1 MCEFPIASGSDAGRT
16 HGRDGEFVGVSLNR
30 FVGRWRALGLARQ
43 FLLTSAAII
52 VLGMAVIGYWLSYRI
67 ADNVTHNTALST
79 ALYVESFVGPKV
91 QGMAESA
98 AFRPDVQAELE
109 RLLRDTPLGRRIVS
123 FKVWARGGAVIYS
136 SRPELVGRKFAPSE
150 KLRAAWTGVVAAEF
164 DHLNEP
170 EHAAERATGLPL
182 LEIYVPI
189 RQSYTDRVIAVVEFY
204 EKAER
209 LRADIF
215 RSKLESWAMLAAVG
229 IGAVAALFGVVAA
242 ASRTIQRQR
251 AALQTRIAELS
262 DALSKNQELQKRLT
276 RASRRAAEINE
287 RYLRQIGSDL
297 HDGPAQLLSLAML
310 RLDALG
316 APDSPAGE
324 SPPLAN
330 ERRSVRGVLADA
342 LHEIRSVSI
351 GLSLPELSLL
361 TLSDTLREA
370 VRLHEGRSGRKVTL
384 DVAGLPAGAPHV
396 VKATAFRIVQEGL
409 NNAARYGGEG
419 PHKVAAA
426 CKDGRLV
433 VTVEDAG
440 PGFDAA
446 AGNPKKLGLV
456 GLRERLETLGGSLTI
471 DTAPGHGTMLT
482 AVLPLEDGAN
492 CDH

>member
-1 MCEFPIASGSDAGRT
+1 M
-16 HGRDGEFVGVSLNR
+16 GVSLKK
-30 FVGRWRALGLARQ
+30 FVGQWRALGMARQ

-52 VLGMAVIGYWLSYRI
+52 VLGMAVIGYWLSHRI

-98 AFRPDVQAELE
+98 TFQPAVQAELE

-123 FKVWARGGAVIYS
+123 FKVWARGGTVIYS
-136 SRPELVGRKFAPSE
+136 SRPELVGRKFTPGE
-150 KLRAAWTGVVAAEF
+150 KLRSAWTGAVAAEF
-164 DHLNEP
+164 DHLGEP

-189 RQSYTDRVIAVVEFY
+189 RQAYTDRVIAVVEFY
-204 EKAER
+204 ENAAR

-215 RSKLESWAMLAAVG
+215 RSQLESWAMLAAVG
-229 IGAVAALFGVVAA
+229 IGAVAALFGVVTAA
-242 ASRTIQRQR
+242 TRTIQRQR
-251 AALQTRIAELS
+251 AALQARIAELS
-262 DALSKNQELQKRLT
+262 DALSKNRELQRHLT

-316 APDSPAGE
+316 APADSPGA
-324 SPPLAN
+324 PAPLAE
-330 ERRSVRGVLADA
+330 ERRNIRGVLADA
-342 LHEIRSVSI
+342 LHEIRGVSI

-361 TLSDTLREA
+361 TLSDTMREA
-370 VRLHEGRSGRKVTL
+370 VRLHEARSGNKVVL
-384 DVAGLPAGAPHV
+384 AVAGLPAGAPHV

-409 NNAARYGGEG
+409 NNAARHGGAG
-419 PHKVAAA
+419 PHKVGAA
-426 CKDGRLV
+426 CKEGRLV
-433 VTVEDAG
+433 ITVEDAG
-440 PGFDAA
+440 PGFDAGA

-456 GLRERLETLGGSLTI
+456 GLRDRLETLGGSLTI
-471 DTAPGHGTMLT
+471 DTAPGHGTVLT
-482 AVLPLEDGAN
+482 AVLPLEEGTNGDN
-492 CDH
+492 